1 MDQLV
6 YNDFSTNKSFY
17 SFFFSLTTL
26 LRKAVFL
33 LFKKKKKHQIF
44 IYLFYIY

>member
-33 LFKKKKKHQIF
+33 LFKKKNHQIF